1 MTDINTLE
9 IIILVLLA
17 IITLGLFYAIYLAIT
32 IEHSQRKLNRQ
43 ALLQRCDPLVLA
55 SIL

>member
-32 IEHSQRKLNRQ
+32 IEQSQRKLNRQ